1 MMGHLKFCQNL
12 TNIFIFRF
20 TKCEYCHAAASER
33 RQESN
38 LSKKMMHRT
47 DASLLT
53 ALHYT
58 DIHTVRERETEI
70 WNNMLFHSN
79 RSLPTTRGSPS

>member
-1 MMGHLKFCQNL
+1 MQQHQ
-12 TNIFIFRF
+12 
-20 TKCEYCHAAASER
+20 R

-53 ALHYT
+53 ALYYT
-58 DIHTVRERETEI
+58 DRHTVRERETEI

-79 RSLPTTRGSPS
+79 RSLPVRCSALRSVKLRSFEMTTTWILLTMHTS